1 MNVLVFIIVAFKSI
15 SMTLVG
21 VENNDTTYFHV
32 DIQHLDTTYFI
43 HATNTKG
50 LDTYIYTDTL
60 WRLLKLNKI
69 QPGKVK
75 MEEEWKGSYYYVKI
89 NNKEKTYK
97 TDTPVLDRHI
107 IGYYLATLKDCKKK
121 KFKMLV
127 PEKGIFPF
135 KSRCKMEK
143 GKKLRTLEIGGLYRM
158 VYRKTFYFL
167 FDTNKPLMYRYWDN
181 NKRGLVLKDYHIE

>member
-1 MNVLVFIIVAFKSI
+1 MNILLYAIIAFKTI
-15 SMTLVG
+15 SMSFVG

-32 DIQHLDTTYFI
+32 DIKNQDTLFYI

-50 LDTYIYTDTL
+50 LDTKAYTDTS
-60 WRLLKLNKI
+60 WRLMKLNKI

-75 MEEEWKGSYYYVKI
+75 MEEQWRGNCYYVKI
-89 NNKEKTYK
+89 NGKEKRYK
-97 TDTPVLDRHI
+97 SRVPLIDRHI
-107 IGYYLATLKDCKKK
+107 VGYYLATRMDCNEK

-135 KSRCKMEK
+135 KSRCEK
-143 GKKLRTLEIGGLYRM
+143 KKDKRLRTLEIGGLYRA

-167 FDTNKPLMYRYWDN
+167 FDMSKPLMYRYWDN
-181 NKRGLVLKDYHIE
+181 ENRGLVLKDYKIE